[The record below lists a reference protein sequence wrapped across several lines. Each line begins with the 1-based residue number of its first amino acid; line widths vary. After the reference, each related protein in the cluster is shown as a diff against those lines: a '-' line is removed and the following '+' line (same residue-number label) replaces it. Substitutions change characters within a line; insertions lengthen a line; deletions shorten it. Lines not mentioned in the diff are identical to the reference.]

1 MPVKRLKTFL
11 DKQNVKYATIGHSLA
26 YTAQEIAETAHVP
39 GESLAKVVI
48 VSVDGRDV
56 MVVLPATEKVGLD
69 HLKSEI
75 GASHVAL
82 ADESKFT
89 DEFPGCELGA
99 MPPFG
104 NLYNMDVY
112 VSDDLAEQ
120 DKIAFNGGTHSE
132 LIQLAYNDFEKLV
145 KPKKVTL
152 HS

>member
-26 YTAQEIAETAHVP
+26 YTAQEIAQTAHIS
-39 GESLAKVVI
+39 GDRLAKVVI

-56 MVVLPATEKVGLD
+56 MVVLPATEKIGLD
-69 HLKSEI
+69 HLKSEM
-75 GASHVAL
+75 GASHVSL
-82 ADESKFT
+82 ADESKFS

-112 VSDDLAEQ
+112 VSDDWSDQ
-120 DKIAFNGGTHSE
+120 DTIVFNAGTHSE
-132 LIQLAYNDFEKLV
+132 LVELAYNDFKKLV